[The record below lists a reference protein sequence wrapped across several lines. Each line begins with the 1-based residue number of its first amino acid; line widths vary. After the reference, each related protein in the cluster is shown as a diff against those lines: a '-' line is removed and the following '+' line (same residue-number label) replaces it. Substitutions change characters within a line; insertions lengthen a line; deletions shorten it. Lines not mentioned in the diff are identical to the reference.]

1 MKQKKMIW
9 KKENATESLLLAL
22 AGGLFLLT
30 VLYMFTIWNL
40 GFHSDMAS
48 ANMLARE
55 QVRTGQWFPE
65 TWNWSTGI
73 TIASY
78 NILIVP
84 LSLFTGNQ
92 LVLRNLAVL
101 IVLVTVLI
109 LLRHLSKK
117 YLQSNFY
124 LVFLCFFFSNTSP
137 AVRSMAFAEAAYLWW
152 LLKSVL
158 LFILVF
164 KAFDQQFALKSK
176 KWLVWLLLYIT
187 YLSLSGILSMAY
199 YMVPLL
205 GGMVL
210 YVLLEHWEA
219 SFESIKGELRRWLK
233 TLFAVLAAV
242 AVGLMAYRALA
253 AYTGFRSGTN
263 ITYPEASNLANQ
275 FVQFI
280 LSAIGYQTGVSL
292 FSLEGLMNAI
302 VLFGFVAV
310 IVCCVLL
317 FTRYREQP
325 FPIKLMMHFGLLVNA
340 IHLYF
345 IFTNYCLNIGEIR
358 YFFRPMMFLWLLAA
372 YYIDTYVLTRGFL
385 PKAVAVAA
393 IAVFSLPYMLAGI
406 PQLVQYPQAREEQM
420 GVVNFLKDHDLKHG
434 YATFWNAGKNMV
446 LSDFEIEIGSVLL
459 NDKLK
464 SHLWLSSDTTYN
476 PDAYEGE
483 SFLLL
488 TQEEDTS
495 YSQSSGMAS
504 LGEWQERLTHGAY
517 VIYTYPHNIAK
528 NGFIGQDLYESLL
541 WHLHTSDAA
550 MRQGDGTVSLSA
562 GQVIYGP
569 YITLDA
575 GRYEV
580 EVEFEQMDA
589 PVSLLF
595 TGDSGQVLIGEQL
608 LTENY
613 QKLVLETTTVHE
625 NFETVFHMTEQ
636 GGSVLLRAVKLTR
649 ID

>member
-1 MKQKKMIW
+1 MKLVKRLKGKDFTDCAISLISGVLFI
-9 KKENATESLLLAL
+9 AT
-22 AGGLFLLT
+22 
-30 VLYMFTIWNL
+30 VIYMFTIWNL

-55 QVRTGQWFPE
+55 QIRTGQWFPE

-78 NILIVP
+78 NILIIP

-117 YLQSNFY
+117 KLQSNFY
-124 LVFLCFFFSNTSP
+124 LVFLCFFFSDTSP

-152 LLKSVL
+152 MLKSVL
-158 LFILVF
+158 LFVLIF
-164 KAFDQQFALKSK
+164 KAFEQQFAVKSK
-176 KWLVWLLLYIT
+176 KWLVWLLLYIM
-187 YLSLSGILSMAY
+187 YLSLGGILSMAY
-199 YMVPLL
+199 YMIPLL
-205 GGMVL
+205 GSMVL

-219 SFESIKGELRRWLK
+219 SFESIKGELRRWMK
-233 TLFAVLAAV
+233 VIAAVLLSVAA
-242 AVGLMAYRALA
+242 GLIAYRALVA
-253 AYTGFRSGTN
+253 HTGFQSGTN
-263 ITYPEASNLANQ
+263 ITYPETSDLANK

-292 FSLEGLMNAI
+292 FSLEGLMNAVI
-302 VLFGFVAV
+302 LFGFVAV

-345 IFTNYCLNIGEIR
+345 IFANYCLNLGEIR

-372 YYIDTYVLTRGFL
+372 YYIDTYILSKGFL
-385 PKAVAVAA
+385 PKAVAMVA
-393 IAVFSLPYMLAGI
+393 IAAFSLPYMLAGI

-420 GVVNFLKDHDLKHG
+420 SLVNFLKDHDLKHG

-446 LSDFEIEIGSVLL
+446 FSDFEIEIGGVQL
-459 NDKLK
+459 NDKIERF
-464 SHLWLSSDTTYN
+464 LWLSSDTTYD

-488 TQEEDTS
+488 TQEEDTL

-517 VIYTYPHNIAK
+517 VIYTYPYNIAK
-528 NGFIGQDLYESLL
+528 NDFMGQNLYGSILGY
-541 WHLHTSDAA
+541 LHTSDAA
-550 MRQGDGTVSLSA
+550 MRQADGTVSLSA

-589 PVSLLF
+589 PVALSF
-595 TGDSGQVLIGEQL
+595 TSDNGQVLIGEQL
-608 LTENY
+608 LTENH
-613 QKLVLETTTVHE
+613 QKLILETTTAHE
-625 NFETVFHMTEQ
+625 RFEVVFRMAEQ
-636 GGSVLLRAVKLTR
+636 GGSVLLRSVTLKE
-649 ID
+649 IE